1 MILVMGELEEPMIE
15 DVLNELERRGAPVR
29 FISAQE
35 MPGEVSLSVALPG
48 TGSCLRWSDG
58 TTLPLEKVRSIYHR
72 LGFSSFQ
79 GLQDYS
85 AAEDAFVSS
94 ECMGALTPVLNALPA
109 QGTRVVNPPLA
120 SGTNASKPYQT
131 SLIQEIGFSIPET
144 LVTNDAE
151 AAVEFFDRHEGQVI
165 YKSISYVRSIVKQM
179 TAEDLQRLDTLQT
192 CPIQLQE
199 MVAGIDY
206 RVHVI
211 GDQVFAHKILA
222 SDADY
227 RYDKQ
232 AQITAYELEP
242 ATRQRCIQVAR
253 RLGMEIAGV
262 DLRRT
267 PAGQA
272 YCFEVNP
279 SPAFSW
285 YEVRT
290 GQPITESL
298 CDLLLQPL

>member
-1 MILVMGELEEPMIE
+1 MILIMGELEEPMIE
-15 DVLNELERRGAPVR
+15 DVLEELERRRAPVC

-35 MPGEVSLSVALPG
+35 LPGEVTLSVALPG
-48 TGSCLRWSDG
+48 PGSCLRWSDG
-58 TTLPLEKVRSIYHR
+58 STLPLEKVQSIYHR
-72 LGFSSFQ
+72 LGFSGFQ
-79 GLQDYS
+79 TPGDFSQAEQD
-85 AAEDAFVSS
+85 FVSG
-94 ECMGALTPVLNALPA
+94 EVMGTLNPVLNSLPA
-109 QGTRVVNPPLA
+109 RVVNPPLA

-131 SLIQEIGFSIPET
+131 SLIREVGFAIPET
-144 LVTNDAE
+144 LVTNSPSAAE
-151 AAVEFFDRHEGQVI
+151 EFFEFHGGRVI

-179 TAEDLQRLDTLQT
+179 EATDLGRLDTLAT

-211 GDQVFAHKILA
+211 GEEVFAHKILA

-227 RYDKQ
+227 RYDKS
-232 AQITAYELEP
+232 AEICAFELDP
-242 ATRQRCIQVAR
+242 ATRSRCLAVAR
-253 RLGMEIAGV
+253 ALGMEIAGV
-262 DLRRT
+262 DLRITPEGRT
-267 PAGQA
+267 

-290 GQPITESL
+290 GQPITAAL
-298 CDLLLQPL
+298 CDLLQKPL